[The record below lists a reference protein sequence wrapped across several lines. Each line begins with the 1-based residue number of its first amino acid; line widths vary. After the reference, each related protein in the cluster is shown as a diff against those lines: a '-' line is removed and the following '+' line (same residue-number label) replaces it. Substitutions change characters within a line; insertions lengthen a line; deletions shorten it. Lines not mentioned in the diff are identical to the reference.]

1 MTRHVSR
8 PAVGVSTCVKTI
20 HDHAFHATA
29 EKYLTAVLDG
39 AGAQPLLIPAL
50 GDGTDPG
57 ELFEHLDGILLTGG
71 PSNVAPH
78 HYGGAPSRPETLL
91 DPQRDATTLPLIR
104 AAVERAVP
112 LFAICRGFQEL
123 NVAFGGSL
131 HQHLHEVPGRID
143 HRRDRAARFPEQY
156 APRHP
161 VALTPGGELAG
172 LLGAGLL
179 GAGLLGAHEIEV
191 NSLHAQGIDR
201 IGEGLAVEAVAPD
214 GTIEA
219 ARVEGAAAF
228 AIGVQWHPEWRV
240 LEKAD
245 YAALFAAFG
254 EATRARAA
262 RRWRQRASG
271 KVA

>member
-50 GDGTDPG
+50 GEGADPG

-131 HQHLHEVPGRID
+131 HQHLHEVAGRLD

-161 VALTPGGELAG
+161 VALTRGGELAG
-172 LLGAGLL
+172 LLGAL
-179 GAGLLGAHEIEV
+179 EIEV

-201 IGEGLAVEAVAPD
+201 LGEGLAVEAVAPD

-254 EATRARAA
+254 EATRERAVL
-262 RRWRQRASG
+262 RRHPRAPG

>member
-1 MTRHVSR
+1 MTTHLSR

-20 HDHAFHATA
+20 HDHAFHAAA
-29 EKYLTAVLDG
+29 EKYLAAVLDG

-50 GDGTDPG
+50 GDGADPG

-112 LFAICRGFQEL
+112 LLAICRGFQEL

-131 HQHLHEVPGRID
+131 HQHLHELPGRID

-161 VALTPGGELAG
+161 VALTPGGELT
-172 LLGAGLL
+172 
-179 GAGLLGAHEIEV
+179 GLLGAHEIEV

-262 RRWRQRASG
+262 LRRHPRAPG